1 MYEKPL
7 FIVEMKQNTTS
18 GVLKH
23 FEFSKQSA
31 AKDKFKE
38 LKKGYKTTVILHR
51 NGKLIAEAKS

>member
-18 GVLKH
+18 GIMKH
-23 FEFSKQSA
+23 FEFAKKSE

-38 LKKGYKTTVILHR
+38 LKRGYKTTVVMHR